1 MKKRKGIS
9 LSLCISGNGMQK
21 TIVAA
26 KNSLKIVPILI
37 CLIIG
42 WGVNT
47 NAVENVQ
54 AEKTVVTATRTEISE
69 TDVPASVEIITAEE
83 ISRIEGTTI
92 TDILKYATSI
102 GFYSDMLRST
112 PSIRGLS
119 GKHTLLL
126 MDGKRMAGPQGK
138 FNETDRIT
146 LENVQRI
153 EIIRGPMSTLYGSE
167 AMGGVI
173 NIITRKPETMS
184 ARAGVK
190 YSGYD
195 SDSTSTEAYFD
206 LTLGGEKMGK
216 FGVNLSGEII
226 NGDPLM
232 TDNDTSLTPDKE
244 LKSISGKLT
253 CDVSEFITSTFTL
266 GYTEDE
272 VDNDQFSTYL
282 RSSDNEYD
290 RLDLSLGFDYNT
302 PELKAMIRGYYSD
315 YDKEYES
322 RYRQD
327 YLSKGTQH
335 TTGELIDFDSGE
347 RETSVVE
354 GQVSKL
360 FSKKHLV
367 TLGGEWRREFY
378 HSARMDTGEGNYT
391 STREGVTVEGSE
403 CEPDN
408 YALYLQDEWS
418 IGDKLLII
426 PGLRYDEP
434 DDFDSEISPKLGITW
449 FMRPDLRLKL
459 NYGHSYVAP
468 GPGELYKD
476 WYGMGGRY
484 HIIGNKDLDPEV
496 SDSYEI
502 AIEGEKGRFGG
513 RVAYFYNDIT
523 DLIESMYSSQESA
536 SVKAYVY
543 QNIGKA
549 EIQGTEVEAYFNIT
563 KDLMFKAT
571 YAYLDAMDKEADE
584 RLEQRAKNTV
594 TAKLFYTNPR
604 YDVDINLWG
613 EHTMD
618 YLENDK
624 NYDFTVVNL
633 NIKKR
638 LNQKTDL
645 YVGVNNLLDEK
656 EEELHDM
663 LLGAQFYGG
672 VNFKF

>member
-1 MKKRKGIS
+1 MKSKKKESPPLHIPDTGAPRTVFTAPKIMKLLLIGLCFS
-9 LSLCISGNGMQK
+9 LGWEIN
-21 TIVAA
+21 A
-26 KNSLKIVPILI
+26 K
-37 CLIIG
+37 
-42 WGVNT
+42 
-47 NAVENVQ
+47 AVESVQ
-54 AEKTVVTATRTEISE
+54 AGKVVVTATRTEIGK
-69 TDVPASVEIITAEE
+69 TDVPASVQVITAEE
-83 ISRIEGTTI
+83 IGKMEGTTV
-92 TDILKYATSI
+92 TDILKYATGM

-138 FNETDRIT
+138 FNETDRLT
-146 LENVQRI
+146 LENIERI

-167 AMGGVI
+167 AMGGVV
-173 NIITRKPETMS
+173 NIITQKPKAMS
-184 ARAGVK
+184 AGAGVK
-190 YSGYD
+190 YSAYD
-195 SDSTSTEAYFD
+195 SDSDTTEAYFN
-206 LTLGGEKMGK
+206 LALGGEKMGK
-216 FGVNLSGEII
+216 FGCNLSGQII
-226 NGDPLM
+226 DGNALV
-232 TDNDTSLTPDKE
+232 TDDDVSQTPDKA
-244 LKSISGKLT
+244 LQSINGKLT
-253 CDVSEFITSTFTL
+253 YDFSKKLTTTFTL

-272 VDNDQFSTYL
+272 IKNDYFSSYL
-282 RSSDNEYD
+282 RSSDKEYE
-290 RLDLSLGFDYNT
+290 RLDVSLGVDYAA
-302 PELKAMIRGYYSD
+302 PELKAMLRGYHSD
-315 YDKEYES
+315 YDKAYES
-322 RYRQD
+322 RYQQD

-347 RETSVVE
+347 RKTTVVE
-354 GQVSKL
+354 GLVSRPFAK
-360 FSKKHLV
+360 SHLV

-391 STREGVTVEGSE
+391 LTREGVTVQGSE

-408 YALYLQDEWS
+408 YAFYLQDEWS

-426 PGLRYDEP
+426 PGVRYDEP
-434 DDFDSEISPKLGITW
+434 DDFDAELSPKLGITW
-449 FMRPDLRLKL
+449 FMRPDLRLKF

-484 HIIGNKDLDPEV
+484 HIIGNKALDPEV

-502 AIEGEKGRFGG
+502 AVEGEKERFGG
-513 RVAYFYNDIT
+513 RIAYFFNDIT
-523 DLIESMYSSQESA
+523 DLIESVYSYKESA

-563 KDLMFKAT
+563 KDLMFKAAYT
-571 YAYLDAMDKEADE
+571 YLDAMDKEADE
-584 RLEQRAKNTV
+584 RLEQRARNKI
-594 TAKLFYTNPR
+594 TAKLFYTNSQ
-604 YDVDINLWG
+604 YDFDINLWG

-618 YLENDK
+618 YLEEDE

-638 LNQKTDL
+638 LNKKMDV
-645 YVGVNNLLDEK
+645 YAGVNNLLDEK
-656 EEELHDM
+656 EEALHDM